1 MKRLFPA
8 PFLSLALWG
17 LWLVLNLS
25 LSAGHLLLG
34 ALLGFLAPLMFAS
47 LRPMPVR
54 ISKPGTLI
62 RFVLRVGLEV
72 VHSNL
77 QVARTVWTLKR
88 RPPHSVFVSV
98 PLDMRDAQGL
108 AALAMVCTVIP
119 GTVWSELALDRSIL
133 LMHVFDLEDADE
145 EKFIAHFKTT
155 YERPLMEIFQ

>member
-8 PFLSLALWG
+8 PWFSLALWA

-25 LSAGHLLLG
+25 LSAGHILLG

-54 ISKPGTLI
+54 ISKPGTI
-62 RFVLRVGLEV
+62 VRFILQVGVDVLR
-72 VHSNL
+72 SNL
-77 QVARTVWTLKR
+77 QVARSVWTLKS
-88 RPPHSVFVSV
+88 RPPRSAFVSV

-108 AALAMVCTVIP
+108 AALAMVCTVVP

-133 LMHVFDLEDADE
+133 LMHVFDLEDEAQ
-145 EKFIAHFKTT
+145 FIDHFKHT